1 VGVLI
6 TLVVTSAFGSGS
18 TPTTVKATLTPAT
31 PFPEAQLKDRIT
43 RLVVRQ
49 LGLGY
54 PNGKVPR
61 LVNVT
66 LHAVAPQNAAPN
78 QTTGR
83 LFHYDSVDIEFR
95 LVDHPLG
102 RAWRLRAAQGDIFK
116 VLRALYTNS
125 LGVYDV
131 KMVGVFPLQAG
142 KTVKVQNALVVRMSH
157 KTAETI
163 PWKRWGRESE
173 GRLWSIL
180 TYRYLDPRFA

>member
-1 VGVLI
+1 VLV

-18 TPTTVKATLTPAT
+18 SPATVKATLTPAT

-43 RLVVRQ
+43 RVVVRQ

-54 PNGKVPR
+54 PNDKVPR
-61 LVNVT
+61 LINVH
-66 LHAVAPQNAAPN
+66 LRPLAPQNAAPN
-78 QTTGR
+78 QTTDR
-83 LFHYDSVDIEFR
+83 LIHYHSVDITFH

-102 RAWRLRAAQGDIFK
+102 RSWRLRAAQGDVFK

-131 KMVGVFPLQAG
+131 KMVGVFPLQEG
-142 KTVKVQNALVVRMSH
+142 KTVKVANALIVRMGH